1 MEKLPMTIF
10 DALGA
15 AAKSEKANNRIG

>member
-10 DALGA
+10 DTLGA